1 MSAAGA
7 GGRTVAANGPAHVVV
22 VGGGISGLATA
33 LAVKD
38 LAAREAREV
47 EVVVLEKAARAGGN
61 LRTENV
67 SGYLCES
74 GPNGFL
80 DSVPETLALVRR
92 VGIEERLQPSSDD
105 ARRRFL
111 YHRGVLHPLPGG
123 IGAFLAS
130 PLLSWGGKLRLMGEP
145 LVPARRRPP
154 EEDESIRS
162 FAARR
167 VGAEAA
173 DVMIDS
179 LVSGIFAGDPSRL
192 SLRACFPKMYQM
204 ETEHG
209 GLVKAMLAGRRAKR
223 HGEGLSS
230 LGRVPAAGAPGT
242 GGASGRAGARGNAS
256 DPSKGGGGMGMPA
269 GKLTSFRGGIQDL
282 IEGVAG
288 ALGPAVRTGVEVTSI
303 GRNTEDD
310 RWICELGGGER
321 LEADAVVLASPSRAS
336 ARIVGAIDPE
346 LSARL
351 DTIEYASVAVVC
363 LGFDPSALP
372 RPLDGFG
379 FLVPRGE
386 GVRSLGVLWDS
397 SIYPGRAPAGKA
409 LVRAM
414 IGGARDPEAV
424 DLPDEALRETVLA
437 DLTRTMGPFGAP
449 EFVRIFRHAR
459 GIPQY
464 TLGHLERLDLIEAAV
479 RCHPGLFLAGNSYH
493 GVAINSC
500 IAAAGPLAGTIGAYL
515 AAERSGPVRSSLNA

>member
-1 MSAAGA
+1 MTTA
-7 GGRTVAANGPAHVVV
+7 VHEGPARVAI

-38 LAAREAREV
+38 RAARAKRDV

-61 LRTENV
+61 LRTERID
-67 SGYLCES
+67 GYACEW

-92 VGIEERLQPSSDD
+92 VGIEDRLQPSDD
-105 ARRRFL
+105 AARRRFL
-111 YHRGVLHPLPGG
+111 YHKGVLHPLPPG
-123 IGAFLAS
+123 IGAFLRS
-130 PLLSWGGKLRLMGEP
+130 GLLSLGGKLRLMGEP
-145 LVPARRRPP
+145 FVPARRRPA
-154 EEDESIRS
+154 EDDESIRS

-192 SLRACFPKMYQM
+192 SLRACFPKMYKM
-204 ETEHG
+204 ETQHG
-209 GLVKAMLAGRRAKR
+209 GLVKAMIAGMFAKR
-223 HGEGLSS
+223 RGEGLSS
-230 LGRVPAAGAPGT
+230 MPPVPATNPSAVAPDTSPSGS
-242 GGASGRAGARGNAS
+242 GGASAAS
-256 DPSKGGGGMGMPA
+256 EASAPAKSGGGMGMPA
-269 GKLTSFRGGIQDL
+269 GKLTSFCGGIQDL
-282 IEGVAG
+282 VDGIAG
-288 ALGPAVRTGVEVTSI
+288 ALGSSVRTGVEVVSVARRPEE
-303 GRNTEDD
+303 G
-310 RWICELGGGER
+310 RWICTLAGGER
-321 LEADAVVLASPSRAS
+321 LPADAVVLSSPSPVS
-336 ARIVGAIDPE
+336 ARIVSSLDPTLAAMLE
-346 LSARL
+346 A
-351 DTIEYASVAVVC
+351 IEYASVAVVC

-372 RPLDGFG
+372 HPLDGFG

-409 LVRAM
+409 LLRAM

-424 DLPDEALRETVLA
+424 QLDDAALMDTVLA
-437 DLTRTMGPFGAP
+437 DLARTMGRFGKP
-449 EFVRIFRHAR
+449 ELVRIFRHPR

-464 TLGHLERLDLIEAAV
+464 TLGHLERMARMETVLQS
-479 RCHPGLFLAGNSYH
+479 HPGLFLTGNAYY

-500 IAAAGPLAGTIGAYL
+500 IAGANPLAETIGDYL
-515 AAERSGPVRSSLNA
+515 ATERSGPVRSSMNV